1 MPRISASMPHCALA
15 IVCLVLSLASFAA
28 AGDARQFVGHY
39 QISDVTEQG
48 NTVHLTM
55 RLQVFNYSGQDIRQ
69 GAVALYT
76 SDLRSET
83 AIGGFNIIKLL
94 PNTRSVDITQQ
105 FTVPAREY
113 KRWQQ
118 QGIKPAL
125 FFLNKDASGKTL
137 KRRVTVAHAILPK
150 PTAQ

>member
-1 MPRISASMPHCALA
+1 MSRNSKSIPQRAL
-15 IVCLVLSLASFAA
+15 ITVCLVLGVASFAA
-28 AGDARQFVGHY
+28 AGDGRQFVGHY
-39 QISDVTEQG
+39 QISEVTEQG
-48 NTVHLTM
+48 NSVHLTM

-83 AIGGFNIIKLL
+83 AIGGFSIIKLL
-94 PNTRSVDITQQ
+94 PNTGSVDITHQ
-105 FTVPAREY
+105 FVVSAREY
-113 KRWQQ
+113 KRWQE

-137 KRRVTVAHAILPK
+137 KRSITVARAILPK
-150 PTAQ
+150 VPAQ